1 MRVSKTSPDHRS
13 EIVGKAKAIYTPLEQ
28 FPFHNEKFYKQIRKL
43 TTCLIGE
50 TGAVLGDLIKM
61 LFPAND
67 EASCAQLKQ
76 KDYSNLVQKKGR
88 ELLFRESHYISKQN
102 FML

>member
-1 MRVSKTSPDHRS
+1 MRISKTSPD
-13 EIVGKAKAIYTPLEQ
+13 LQ

-43 TTCLIGE
+43 KTCLIGE
-50 TGAVLGDLIKM
+50 TGAVIGDLIKM

-76 KDYSNLVQKKGR
+76 KDYSNLVQKKGG
-88 ELLFRESHYISKQN
+88 ELLFRELHYISKQN